1 MRAEA
6 MRYLNHPQTGQAGI
20 THRRLAKRLALL
32 LLFPVMANSQM
43 TGAGYDRPSG
53 DPKLSRSVV
62 MAPSGMVATSHTLAA
77 QAGVEVLKRG
87 GNAID
92 AAIAANAVLGVVEPM
107 SCGIGGDLFAI
118 VWDAKS
124 RKLYGLNASGRSPLG
139 ISRQLIRER
148 GHERIPLKGPLS
160 WSVPGCVSGWQ
171 ALHDRF
177 GKLPLAKSLAPA
189 IRYARDGF
197 PVTQI
202 IAGYWKSG
210 EVILSETPTASRAF
224 LKDGRAPGEGKRMTN
239 RDLAKVYRAIGK
251 EGAKAFYEG
260 WIAGEIV
267 RYSESVGG
275 LITLRDLKQ
284 HTADWVEPVSASYRG
299 YDVWELPPNGQGI
312 AALQI
317 LNVLEQ
323 HDIAAMGHNSAD
335 FIHLYTEAKKL
346 AFADRAKFY
355 ADPQVEK
362 NLPVAELISKP
373 YAKRQAKRIDMAKAA
388 LRVPAGD
395 PRLAKGDTIYLTAVD
410 KDRNVVSL
418 IQSNYYGFG
427 SGHVPGNVGFVM
439 QNRGTL
445 FAMDENH
452 HNRLEPNK
460 RPFHTIIPA
469 MVTRDGKPFL
479 SFGVMGG
486 DMQPQGHA
494 QVLVNII
501 DHGMNVQAASDA
513 ARVRHDGSDTP
524 TGDIMSDGGRL
535 IVESGVSDEAVE
547 ELKKRGH
554 NVSRGGSGGG
564 YQAIRIDYE
573 TGLLHGGSEARKDGA
588 AIGY

>member
-1 MRAEA
+1 MRKPNCHSIRRADG
-6 MRYLNHPQTGQAGI
+6 RY
-20 THRRLAKRLALL
+20 RRLAKRLAKLFLL
-32 LLFPVMANSQM
+32 PVMASSQLL
-43 TGAGYDRPSG
+43 GAGYDRPYG

-62 MAPSGMVATSHTLAA
+62 MAPNGMVATSHTLAA
-77 QAGVEVLKRG
+77 EAGVDILKRG

-124 RKLYGLNASGRSPLG
+124 KKLYGLNASGRSPLG
-139 ISRQLIRER
+139 ISRELIRKR
-148 GHERIPLKGPLS
+148 GHDRIPLKGPLS
-160 WSVPGCVSGWQ
+160 WSVPGCVDGWQ
-171 ALHDRF
+171 VLHDRF
-177 GKLPLAKSLAPA
+177 GKLPMSKTLAPA
-189 IRYARDGF
+189 VRYARDGF

-202 IAGYWKSG
+202 IAGYWSG
-210 EVILSETPTASRAF
+210 SEGILGETKTASRAF
-224 LKDGRAPGEGKRMTN
+224 LKDGKAPKEGERMTN
-239 RDLAKVYRAIGK
+239 RDLAKVYRAIGR

-260 WIAGEIV
+260 WIAEEMV

-275 LITLRDLKQ
+275 LITMEDLKR
-284 HTADWVEPVSASYRG
+284 HTSEWIEPVSTNYRG
-299 YDVWELPPNGQGI
+299 HEIWELPPPGQGI

-317 LNVLEQ
+317 LNIFEP

-335 FIHLYTEAKKL
+335 YIHLFAEAKKL

-362 NLPVAELISKP
+362 NLPIAELISKP
-373 YAKRQAKRIDMAKAA
+373 YAARQAKRIDMAKAA
-388 LRVPAGD
+388 QRVPAGD
-395 PRLAKGDTIYLTAVD
+395 PQLKHGDTIYLTAVD

-418 IQSNYYGFG
+418 IQSTYYGFG
-427 SGHVPGNVGFVM
+427 SGHVPGNVGFTM

-445 FAMDENH
+445 FAMDDKH
-452 HNRLEPNK
+452 HNRLEPFK

-469 MVTRDGKPFL
+469 MVTKDGKPVL

-494 QVLVNII
+494 QVLVNMI
-501 DHGMNVQAASDA
+501 DHDMNVQEATDA
-513 ARVRHDGSDTP
+513 ARVRHDGSGTP
-524 TGDIMSDGGRL
+524 TGDVMTDGGRL
-535 IVESGVSDEAVE
+535 IVESGVSDEVVA

-554 NVSRGGSGGG
+554 NVSRGGAGGG
-564 YQAIRIDYE
+564 YQAIRIDHE

>member
-1 MRAEA
+1 MRNLKPHSSRRANG
-6 MRYLNHPQTGQAGI
+6 RC
-20 THRRLAKRLALL
+20 RRLAKRLALL
-32 LLFPVMANSQM
+32 LLFPVMANSPLL
-43 TGAGYDRPSG
+43 GAGYDRPYG

-62 MAPSGMVATSHTLAA
+62 MAPNGMLATSHTLAA
-77 QAGVEVLKRG
+77 EAGVDLLKRG

-124 RKLYGLNASGRSPLG
+124 QKLYGLNASGRSPLG
-139 ISRQLIRER
+139 ISRALIRER
-148 GHERIPLKGPLS
+148 RHECIPLKGPLS

-171 ALHDRF
+171 MLHDRF
-177 GKLPLAKSLAPA
+177 GKLPLSKTLAPA
-189 IRYARDGF
+189 VRYARDGF

-202 IAGYWKSG
+202 IAGYWSG
-210 EVILSETPTASRAF
+210 SEGILSETKTASRAF
-224 LKDGRAPGEGKRMTN
+224 LKNGKAPKEGERMTN

-251 EGAKAFYEG
+251 EGAKVFYDG
-260 WIAGEIV
+260 WIAEEMV

-275 LITLRDLKQ
+275 LITMEDLKR
-284 HTADWVEPVSASYRG
+284 HTSDWIEPVCSRYRG
-299 YDVWELPPNGQGI
+299 HDIWELPPSGQGI

-317 LNVLEQ
+317 LNIFDR

-335 FIHLYTEAKKL
+335 YIHLFTEAKKL

-362 NLPVAELISKP
+362 NLPIAELISKP
-373 YAKRQAKRIDMAKAA
+373 YAERQAKRIDMAKAA
-388 LRVPAGD
+388 QRVPAGD
-395 PRLAKGDTIYLTAVD
+395 PRLKHGDTIYLTAVD

-418 IQSNYYGFG
+418 IQSTYYGFG
-427 SGHVPGNVGFVM
+427 SGHVPGNVGFTM

-445 FAMDENH
+445 FAMDEKH

-469 MVTRDGKPFL
+469 MVTKDGKPVL

-494 QVLVNII
+494 QVIVNML
-501 DHGMNVQAASDA
+501 DHGMNVQEATDA

-524 TGDIMSDGGRL
+524 TGDIMSDGGHL
-535 IVESGVSDEAVE
+535 IVESGVSDEVVA

-554 NVSRGGSGGG
+554 NVSRGGAGGG
-564 YQAIRIDYE
+564 YQAIRIDHE

>member
-1 MRAEA
+1 
-6 MRYLNHPQTGQAGI
+6 
-20 THRRLAKRLALL
+20 
-32 LLFPVMANSQM
+32 MANSPLL
-43 TGAGYDRPSG
+43 GAGYDRPYG
-53 DPKLSRSVV
+53 DSKLSRSVV
-62 MAPSGMVATSHTLAA
+62 MAPNGMVATSHTLAA
-77 QAGVEVLKRG
+77 EAGVDVLKRG

-92 AAIAANAVLGVVEPM
+92 AAIAANAVLGAVEPM

-124 RKLYGLNASGRSPLG
+124 HKLYGLNASGRSPLG
-139 ISRQLIRER
+139 ISRELIRER

-171 ALHDRF
+171 MLHDRF
-177 GKLPLAKSLAPA
+177 GKLPLSKTLAPA
-189 IRYARDGF
+189 VRYARDGF

-202 IAGYWKSG
+202 IAGYWSG
-210 EVILSETPTASRAF
+210 SEGILSETKTASRAF
-224 LKDGRAPGEGKRMTN
+224 LKNGKAPKEGERMTN

-251 EGAKAFYEG
+251 EGAKVFYEG
-260 WIAGEIV
+260 WIAEEMV

-275 LITLRDLKQ
+275 LITMEDLKR
-284 HTADWVEPVSASYRG
+284 HTSGWIEPVSTRYRG
-299 YDVWELPPNGQGI
+299 HNIWELPPNGQGI

-317 LNVLEQ
+317 LNIFDR
-323 HDIAAMGHNSAD
+323 HDIATMGHNSAD
-335 FIHLYTEAKKL
+335 YIHLFTEAKKL

-362 NLPVAELISKP
+362 NLPIAELISKP
-373 YAKRQAKRIDMAKAA
+373 YAERQSKRIDMAKAA
-388 LRVPAGD
+388 QRVPAGD
-395 PRLAKGDTIYLTAVD
+395 PRLKHGDTIYLTAVD

-418 IQSNYYGFG
+418 IQSTYYGFG
-427 SGHVPGNVGFVM
+427 SGHVPGNVGFTM

-445 FAMDENH
+445 FAMDEKH

-469 MVTRDGKPFL
+469 MVTKNGKPVL

-486 DMQPQGHA
+486 DMQPQGHV
-494 QVLVNII
+494 QVLVNML
-501 DHGMNVQAASDA
+501 DHGMNVQEATDA

-524 TGDIMSDGGRL
+524 TGDIMSDGGHL
-535 IVESGVSDEAVE
+535 IVESGVSDKVLA

-554 NVSRGGSGGG
+554 NVSRGGAGGG
-564 YQAIRIDYE
+564 YQAIFIDHK

>member
-224 LKDGRAPGEGKRMTN
+224 LKDGRAPGEGERMTN

-317 LNVLEQ
+317 LNVLE
-323 HDIAAMGHNSAD
+323 
-335 FIHLYTEAKKL
+335 
-346 AFADRAKFY
+346 R
-355 ADPQVEK
+355 
-362 NLPVAELISKP
+362 LPTGP
-373 YAKRQAKRIDMAKAA
+373 
-388 LRVPAGD
+388 
-395 PRLAKGDTIYLTAVD
+395 
-410 KDRNVVSL
+410 
-418 IQSNYYGFG
+418 
-427 SGHVPGNVGFVM
+427 
-439 QNRGTL
+439 
-445 FAMDENH
+445 
-452 HNRLEPNK
+452 
-460 RPFHTIIPA
+460 
-469 MVTRDGKPFL
+469 
-479 SFGVMGG
+479 SF
-486 DMQPQGHA
+486 
-494 QVLVNII
+494 
-501 DHGMNVQAASDA
+501 
-513 ARVRHDGSDTP
+513 TP
-524 TGDIMSDGGRL
+524 TRRWRKTCRL
-535 IVESGVSDEAVE
+535 PS
-547 ELKKRGH
+547 
-554 NVSRGGSGGG
+554 
-564 YQAIRIDYE
+564 
-573 TGLLHGGSEARKDGA
+573 
-588 AIGY
+588 